1 MNMHLPRRPSP
12 DTPLPRTGCGRWLTG
27 PLLLAAAVLA
37 LPAQA
42 VNFPITPGQRATA
55 QKVAQDGVPL
65 SELAPNA
72 PDSHTV
78 KRGDTL
84 WGISSIFLKRPWR
97 WPELWGMNMEQIRNP
112 HLIYPGQVLYLDKS
126 GGRARLRMAR
136 PVGDVKLSPQAR
148 SSPLEDGA
156 IASIEFRLIEPFL
169 NEAII
174 FQGNE
179 IDLAPRIV
187 AAQEGRVLLTRGD
200 LAYVRGTLDPRANYR
215 IFREARPLRD
225 PATGEVLGWEANYVG
240 NLEFVREGESR
251 PGAQGGVDIVPATF
265 RVNAVRQEANV
276 GDRLAPVPP
285 KDFSNYAP
293 RSPEGDVAGQIVS
306 IYGDALTAG
315 QNQIVALN
323 RGERDGL
330 QRGHVL
336 ALWRAGDRIIDKTDG
351 QRPPLKLP
359 DERHGLLFVFRTFD
373 RMSYALILQVQEPV
387 RPGDRFTQP

>member
-1 MNMHLPRRPSP
+1 MNMPTPRRPRPALPSP
-12 DTPLPRTGCGRWLTG
+12 LAGLRWLVASSAMAA
-27 PLLLAAAVLA
+27 LAAPAFAVD
-37 LPAQA
+37 LP
-42 VNFPITPGQRATA
+42 VSPTQRATA
-55 QKVAQDGVPL
+55 QRVAQDGVPL

-78 KRGDTL
+78 RRGDTL

-97 WPELWGMNMEQIRNP
+97 WPELWGMNLDQIRNP
-112 HLIYPGQVLYLDKS
+112 HLIFPGQVLYLDKS
-126 GGRARLRMAR
+126 GGRARLRMGR
-136 PVGDVKLSPQAR
+136 PVGGPEVKLSPQAR
-148 SSPLEDGA
+148 SSPLEGGA
-156 IASIEFRLIEPFL
+156 IASVDFRLIEPFL

-174 FQGNE
+174 LQANDIE
-179 IDLAPRIV
+179 TAPRIV

-215 IFREARPLRD
+215 LFREAKPLRD
-225 PATGEVLGWEANYVG
+225 PGTGEVLGYEASYVG
-240 NLEFVREGESR
+240 ALEFVREGESR
-251 PGAQGGVDIVPATF
+251 AGATKAGEVVPATF
-265 RVNAVRQEANV
+265 RVNSVRQEANV

-293 RSPEGDVAGQIVS
+293 RAPEGEVAGQIVS

-330 QRGHVL
+330 QRGNVL
-336 ALWRAGDRIIDKTDG
+336 ALWRAGERVVDRTDPA
-351 QRPPLKLP
+351 RALLKLP

-373 RMSYALILQVQEPV
+373 RMAYALILQVQEPV

>member
-1 MNMHLPRRPSP
+1 MI
-12 DTPLPRTGCGRWLTG
+12 RWLG
-27 PLLLAAAVLA
+27 SAGLIAAALGLS
-37 LPAQA
+37 LPAEA
-42 VNFPITPGQRATA
+42 VNLPVSPTQRATA

-78 KRGDTL
+78 RRGDTL
-84 WGISSIFLKRPWR
+84 WGISGLFLRRPWR
-97 WPELWGMNMEQIRNP
+97 WPELWGMNLEQIRNP

-126 GGRARLRMAR
+126 GGRARLRMGR

-148 SSPLEDGA
+148 SSPLDDGA

-179 IDLAPRIV
+179 IDAAPRIV

-200 LAYVRGTLDPRANYR
+200 LAYVRGSLDPRASYR

-225 PATGEVLGWEANYVG
+225 PGTGEVLGYEANYVG
-240 NLEFVREGESR
+240 NVEFVREGESR
-251 PGAQGGVDIVPATF
+251 TGAAGGSEIVPATF
-265 RVNAVRQEANV
+265 RVNSVRQEANV
-276 GDRLAPVPP
+276 GDRLAPTPP

-293 RSPEGDVAGQIVS
+293 RAPEGEMSGQIVS

-323 RGERDGL
+323 RGEREGL

-336 ALWRAGDRIIDKTDG
+336 ALWRSGDRVVDKTDPK
-351 QRPPLKLP
+351 RPVMKLP
-359 DERHGLLFVFRTFD
+359 DERHGLLFVFRTFE